1 MQRRWLPTL
10 CLIFFVFLSALYAQN
25 TMDTVAVY
33 TLKNSLI
40 LDSPTPVQLLSG
52 KQLERLGDLS
62 VADATR
68 FLSGVQLKDYG
79 GIGGLKTINVRS
91 MGANHTSVYLDGLA
105 IDNAQNGQVDLSKF
119 SLDNIAEISLYNG
132 DRPILLQPAKA
143 YASAS
148 AMYLQ
153 SASPHFIDGQK
164 NILKLGLK
172 AGSFGLMNPS
182 LLWQR
187 RVNEQVS
194 ATLSTAYTYAD
205 GRYRFRIYD
214 TNYDTLARRENADI
228 RAVRTEA
235 IVNGRLKHGNW
246 NTHAYFY
253 ESKRGL
259 PDAIVA
265 NKYKPVEAG
274 SGQRQNDRNV
284 FLQSS
289 LKKKYNNYRVAINMK
304 YANDYTYYTDPNIVK
319 LEGPLE
325 NNYYQQEAYLS
336 LANEYT
342 FANKWSIALSGDWQW
357 NKLDA
362 NLDNF
367 VYPTRYTTLIAAA
380 GRYQSNRLN
389 LQSSLLTTL
398 IQDQTRFSKG
408 AGHKAEVT
416 PAVSASWQPFSY
428 PDFHLR
434 AFYKNIFRMPTFN
447 DLYYTAIGN
456 TLLNPEYT
464 HQFDIGLT
472 FAKTFNEKLSYL
484 SIQADT
490 YYNLVNNKI
499 VATPAANQFKWI
511 MYNLDRVEIK
521 GLDLVLK
528 GGAAVFN
535 AVKVDLG
542 LNYTYQQAINMTAT
556 SNGGYNKGEQIPYIP
571 LHSGSFIA
579 QVDYR
584 KFLLN
589 YSFIYTGERYS
600 QAANLPENYLQPWY
614 THDLAVGRDLL
625 IKKAN
630 IRMMAEVNNVLN
642 QAYEVIKSFPMPG
655 RSYRVSII
663 VNY

>member
-1 MQRRWLPTL
+1 MQRRWLPIL
-10 CLIFFVFLSALYAQN
+10 CFVFLSYLPTLYAQN
-25 TMDTVAVY
+25 TMDTVAIY
-33 TLKNSLI
+33 TFKNSVI
-40 LDSPTPVQLLSG
+40 LRSPTPVQLLSA
-52 KQLERLGDLS
+52 KQLERLGNLS

-79 GIGGLKTINVRS
+79 GIGGLKTVNVRS
-91 MGANHTSVYLDGLA
+91 MGTNHTSVYLDGLA
-105 IDNAQNGQVDLSKF
+105 IGNAQNGQVDLGKF

-132 DRPILLQPAKA
+132 DRPVLLQPAKA

-153 SASPHFIDGQK
+153 SALPHFVDGQK
-164 NILKLGLK
+164 NALKIGLK
-172 AGSFGLMNPS
+172 AGSFGLINPS

-187 RVNEQVS
+187 QLNKHVS
-194 ATLSTAYTYAD
+194 ATLSSAYTYAD

-214 TNYDTLARRENADI
+214 SNYDTLARRENADI
-228 RAVRTEA
+228 RAIRTEA
-235 IVNGRLKHGNW
+235 IFNGQLKNGDW
-246 NTHAYFY
+246 NTHAYLY

-259 PDAIVA
+259 PDAVVA

-274 SGQRQNDRNV
+274 FGQRQNDRNV

-289 LKKKYNNYRVAINMK
+289 LKKKYNNYRIAINMK

-336 LANEYT
+336 LANEYALT
-342 FANKWSIALSGDWQW
+342 SKWSVALSGDWQW
-357 NKLDA
+357 NKLNAD
-362 NLDNF
+362 LDNF

-380 GRYQSNRLN
+380 GRYKSNRLT

-398 IQDQTRFSKG
+398 VQDQTTFAKS
-408 AGHKAEVT
+408 AGNKAEIT
-416 PAVSASWQPFSY
+416 PAASVSWQPFSY

-456 TLLNPEYT
+456 TLLDPEYT
-464 HQFDIGLT
+464 HQFDVGLT
-472 FAKTFNEKLSYL
+472 FAQTFNETLSYF
-484 SIQADT
+484 SVQTDA

-521 GLDLVLK
+521 GLDVVLK
-528 GGAAVFN
+528 GGAEVLN
-535 AVKVDLG
+535 AVKLDLG
-542 LNYTYQQAINMTAT
+542 LNYTYEQAINMTAA
-556 SNGGYNKGEQIPYIP
+556 SNGGYNRGEQIPYIP

-579 QVDYR
+579 QADYR
-584 KFLLN
+584 NFLLN

-614 THDLAVGRDLL
+614 THDLSFGKDFL
-625 IKKAN
+625 IKKGHV
-630 IRMMAEVNNVLN
+630 RVMAEVNNVLN

-655 RSYRVSII
+655 RSYRLSII